1 MNHARKLVERRENTL
16 HSLFELSHELSVG
29 LDPFAIAQLTLFN
42 LMGHF
47 GTTVAAMWLLSED
60 PAHVPVLM
68 RGFGIEAGEAQSLG
82 AVLVPRVA
90 ERAGSREAIR
100 LEEWTIPEAARAA
113 QLRLA
118 LASAVVVQ
126 DRVLGVVGLGT
137 RIDGEPY
144 AALDLQYLVAASG
157 MVGVALENARLYQLA
172 RESNR
177 QLRENNQQ
185 LAELDRYKNE
195 FLDNVNHELR
205 TPLAVIIGNL
215 QILDAKI
222 TEPEQRDPLGRATQH
237 AAKLH
242 GLIVNLLDFSHLETE
257 ALSVKRE
264 PHDPGNLLREFV
276 EERRPGVAAGLRELA
291 QEIEAELPPVLCDP
305 RRLIQVLDE
314 LVGNAIKFT
323 PPGSHIDVRAFRDG
337 NTPGSLAIEI
347 RDDGPGIPV
356 ERLESLFEPFRQG
369 DGSSTREAGGMG
381 LGLALARRLTVA
393 MGGTLEASSEPGV
406 GSSFVVRLSVA

>member
-60 PAHVPVLM
+60 STHVPVLM

-82 AVLVPRVA
+82 ALLVPRVA

-100 LEEWTIPEAARAA
+100 LEEWRIPEAARAA

-118 LASAVVVQ
+118 LVSAVEVQ

-222 TEPEQRDPLGRATQH
+222 TDPEQRDPLGRATQH
-237 AAKLH
+237 AEKLH

-257 ALSVKRE
+257 ALSVKHE
-264 PHDPGNLLREFV
+264 PHDPGDLLREFV
-276 EERRPGVAAGLRELA
+276 EERRPGVAAGLRELT
-291 QEIEAELPPVLCDP
+291 QEIQAELPPVLCDP

-337 NTPGSLAIEI
+337 NPPGSLAIEI
-347 RDDGPGIPV
+347 RDDGPGIPS

-406 GSSFVVRLSVA
+406 GSSFVVRLRVA